1 MEDSKAAH
9 PDEPR
14 GFGTHTRGLAGE
26 YAHEQGWGL
35 DEDQRTKLT
44 DTPQDTDGG
53 SDYEYSAR
61 DFGDEPTNAARVLVS
76 SQSTSQA
83 SSSPDSAVPQKES
96 GKQQGDPLDHDP
108 DTLTP
113 SPDPLPA
120 PDDNRHPHSPI
131 AP

>member
-1 MEDSKAAH
+1 MEQSKPAH

-14 GFGTHTRGLAGE
+14 GFGTHTRGLSSE

-35 DEDQRTKLT
+35 EEDQRTQLPN
-44 DTPQDTDGG
+44 TPQDTDGG
-53 SDYEYSAR
+53 TNYEYGAR
-61 DFGDEPTNAARVLVS
+61 DFGDEPINAARIFDS
-76 SQSTSQA
+76 ASTPTPSA
-83 SSSPDSAVPQKES
+83 SPESAVPQKES
-96 GKQQGDPLDHDP
+96 GKQQGDPLDPDP

-120 PDDNRHPHSPI
+120 PDNNRHPHSPV